1 MSSLCLSN
9 VQAGVD
15 EFIRVLSEY
24 GITAT
29 PRTRRGKLGLKHE
42 ELPTAVPNAMIDN
55 C

>member
-1 MSSLCLSN
+1 MSSLCLSI

-29 PRTRRGKLGLKHE
+29 PRTRRGKLDIKHE
-42 ELPTAVPNAMIDN
+42 AIPTALPNAMVEN